1 MVRKRDVMKNEL
13 RAYFG
18 LKSIRSWEQYGG
30 WKLRGLDTEQIW
42 DTLQEE
48 HEK

>member
-18 LKSIRSWEQYGG
+18 LKSIRRSLKKEGKFRRNAFNERFESG
-30 WKLRGLDTEQIW
+30 R
-42 DTLQEE
+42 
-48 HEK
+48 

>member
-1 MVRKRDVMKNEL
+1 MKNEL

-30 WKLRGLDTEQIW
+30 CKLRGIHTELIW

-48 HEK
+48 